1 MNFRLIAVG
10 FLVKD
15 RFQRA
20 IEIVAAQQQMLAR
33 MSMIEIV
40 HYLRIMTPARSGY
53 MRSTAMGWDFRRR
66 GKWGFSFFV
75 GWKDSQFP
83 KVFYPPFVLYGTG
96 IYGLYGK
103 PIKPISAERLA
114 WQDKSGKWISKAEV
128 KGQRPRPILKQ
139 VQRFGMKLLR
149 ENLKFAYLRSMR
161 TGG

>member
-1 MNFRLIAVG
+1 MNFRTIAIG
-10 FLVKD
+10 FLIKE
-15 RFQRA
+15 RFQKA

-33 MSMIEIV
+33 MSMVEITG
-40 HYLRIMTPARSGY
+40 YLRSISPKRSGY
-53 MRSTAMGWDFRRR
+53 MASTAMGWDFRRR

-83 KVFYPPFVLYGTG
+83 KAFYPVYVLYGTG

-103 PIKPISAERLA
+103 PIRPISASRLA

-128 KGQRPRPILKQ
+128 KGQRGKPILKQ
-139 VQRFGMKLLR
+139 MQRFGIKLLR

-161 TGG
+161 TG